1 MIRGQKMNYTYI
13 ATIIVTSFAMIV
25 LSIFTLKNSTLA
37 KTAKIGITGCAII
50 IIVGALSECLGEIFE
65 RHDASFR
72 AAHAAVKFIELSI
85 TPLAP
90 VVFATSIYRSK
101 ARWYFYA
108 IVAINAIIEFLSMFF
123 GITFYVNA
131 RNVYIHCKFY
141 WLYHAT
147 IFINAVYF
155 IYAVIVFNTKYQS
168 CDKSAPILI
177 LMLVFAGEACQ
188 TANRSIKIVWL
199 SVAVGMVL
207 FYIYYCTV
215 ILQTNALTGLLNRR
229 SFDHR
234 ISWTKEITGILL
246 FDVNDFKAVN
256 DNHGHQFGDQCLIT
270 IAHALNTIYN
280 KIGWCYR
287 IGGDEF
293 CVILKKTVANINE
306 YTDNFHRLLDKKR
319 LNESR
324 LPTVA
329 VGYEEYDPSL
339 STIAEVIARADEKM
353 YADKRNYK
361 D

>member
-1 MIRGQKMNYTYI
+1 M
-13 ATIIVTSFAMIV
+13 
-25 LSIFTLKNSTLA
+25 
-37 KTAKIGITGCAII
+37 
-50 IIVGALSECLGEIFE
+50 
-65 RHDASFR
+65 
-72 AAHAAVKFIELSI
+72 
-85 TPLAP
+85 
-90 VVFATSIYRSK
+90 
-101 ARWYFYA
+101 
-108 IVAINAIIEFLSMFF
+108 
-123 GITFYVNA
+123 
-131 RNVYIHCKFY
+131 
-141 WLYHAT
+141 YHAT

-188 TANRSIKIVWL
+188 SANRSIKIVWL